1 LPTAAHNYFL
11 PASII
16 YDLSVMPVTAQVV
29 EDRLRQALDAQ
40 DVVRQPFQALLNANE
55 LPTAEF

>member
-1 LPTAAHNYFL
+1 
-11 PASII
+11 
-16 YDLSVMPVTAQVV
+16 MPVTAQVV